1 MAILGIENQTENWKT
16 AQVFA
21 PLFPQQR
28 HAEEQSQQHDDEDA
42 RKRLAGKLLGKP
54 VRSEVSLDLFWYGF
68 RDYVHEQ
75 GGRNQISETEIAGRY
90 DRLFP
95 KLHEK
100 VQGFADAENW
110 QLVDRNYS
118 TMDKTRLLNNL
129 IYTEID
135 IVLESRHHLFIGE
148 AKREA
153 KFGDDASVLKHQLV
167 RQYVMA
173 RILLDLVGKKKKI
186 VPFVVGDDKKRLH
199 RKKQVLFMI
208 ECLGMRCENVLEWG
222 DVRGL
227 AGG

>member
-1 MAILGIENQTENWKT
+1 MAILGIENRTENWKT

-21 PLFPQQR
+21 PFFED
-28 HAEEQSQQHDDEDA
+28 ADA
-42 RKRLAGKLLGKP
+42 RKRLARKRLAAKLLGKP
-54 VRSEVSLDLFWYGF
+54 VKSDVSLELFWYGF

-75 GGRNQISETEIAGRY
+75 GGRNQISETDIAGRY

-129 IYTEID
+129 IHTEID

-148 AKREA
+148 AKSEV
-153 KFGDDASVLKHQLV
+153 KFGENASVLKHQLV
-167 RQYVMA
+167 RQYVTA
-173 RILLDLVGKKKKI
+173 KIVLDVTGRKKRI
-186 VPFVVGDDKKRLH
+186 VPFVVGNSAEKLCEH
-199 RKKQVLFMI
+199 AQVQFMI
-208 ECLGMRCENVLEWG
+208 ERLGMRCENVLEWG